1 MTITVTLPE
10 DITKHA
16 DPAREALEALVIEG
30 YRTRA
35 LTSYQSRTLLGL
47 GRYDFDGFLKQHEV
61 EEGAYDI
68 DDYKRDLEN
77 NAAMGYG
84 PRS

>member
-30 YRTRA
+30 YRTGA
-35 LTSYQSRTLLGL
+35 LSAYQSRTLLGL

-61 EEGAYDI
+61 WEWAYDVE
-68 DDYKRDLEN
+68 DYEQDLRTLGLLEK
-77 NAAMGYG
+77 
-84 PRS
+84 